1 MNFLQRLLASL
12 QRFMTGRYGGI
23 DSLNLFLMAVYVI
36 FCVLQIFFR
45 NAAVYLL
52 SFIPAILFIFRMLSR
67 NIEAR
72 RKENQKFLE
81 ITAPVRKITR
91 KYKRRIRDGKTYKYF
106 SCPNC
111 RKELRVPRGRGK
123 IEITCPHCRHHFQ
136 AKS

>member
-36 FCVLQIFFR
+36 FCVLQILFR

-52 SFIPAILFIFRMLSR
+52 SFFPAILFIFRMLSR

-72 RKENQKFLE
+72 LKEN
-81 ITAPVRKITR
+81 
-91 KYKRRIRDGKTYKYF
+91 
-106 SCPNC
+106 
-111 RKELRVPRGRGK
+111 
-123 IEITCPHCRHHFQ
+123 
-136 AKS
+136 